1 MVFNEVRAEARMLTP
16 EACPLLARIEMIG
29 ARYTPDDGCPW
40 ATTEMLEG
48 RSPFDVF
55 VEAVQAG
62 RGQSLSVAAVAAAVL
77 IASRRSSRK
86 EACEHCGIREGGA
99 RTRVGT
105 LSKQIKEAGCAG
117 CLPEQADQGGSCA
130 RWGSDGAESAEAA
143 QAVAG
148 DAAAARLR

>member
-1 MVFNEVRAEARMLTP
+1 
-16 EACPLLARIEMIG
+16 MIG

-86 EACEHCGIREGGA
+86 VGGLRA
-99 RTRVGT
+99 LRDPRGWGAYTRRHA
-105 LSKQIKEAGCAG
+105 L
-117 CLPEQADQGGSCA
+117 QADQGGGLRRMLA
-130 RWGSDGAESAEAA
+130 RAA
-143 QAVAG
+143 GQVA
-148 DAAAARLR
+148 A